1 MNAKAQDKGQLM
13 KTTRRGIFGGLAA
26 GISYL
31 PFSRLLAAESSKTD
45 QRPVI
50 ISTWPFGKPA
60 NEEALKKLQ
69 SGGSTLDAVEAGI
82 RQAEAAGLGS
92 VGITGGPNAAGFVQ
106 QDACIIHGPNQLA
119 GSVAAIEGVKHPISA
134 ARAVMEKSPHVLLV
148 GSGAHDFAVQNGCE
162 SVDISKHQ
170 AMLEKWKKEHR
181 PQKPGVVSGE
191 NHDTISLLVLG
202 PDGTISGGCSTSGL
216 KGKLPG
222 RVGDSPIIG
231 SGVYVDNQVGAAGAT
246 GVGENV
252 MRFCG
257 SFLIVEFMRQ
267 GLDPTSACQKAIR
280 RIASMD
286 PSKKDLAINF
296 IALDKQGRFG
306 AAGTGNFP
314 HAVTYPGSS
323 KVHTAKAI
331 KL

>member
-1 MNAKAQDKGQLM
+1 MSNSTRQKNGPNQ
-13 KTTRRGIFGGLAA
+13 TTRRRVLGSLAA
-26 GISYL
+26 GVSYL
-31 PFSRLLAAESSKTD
+31 PLTKLKAESAHTD
-45 QRPVI
+45 QRPLI

-60 NEEALKKLQ
+60 NEQALKKLN

-82 RQAEAAGLGS
+82 RQAEGAGLGS

-106 QDACIIHGPNQLA
+106 QDACLIHGPNQLA
-119 GSVAAIEGVKHPISA
+119 GSVAAIEGIRHPISA
-134 ARAVMEKSPHVLLV
+134 ARAVMEKSPHVMLV
-148 GSGAHDFAVQNGCE
+148 GSGARDFALQSGCE
-162 SVDISKHQ
+162 SVDVTQHQ
-170 AMLEKWKKEHR
+170 ALLEKWKKERR

-191 NHDTISLLVLG
+191 NHDTIALLVLG

-231 SGVYVDNQVGAAGAT
+231 SGVYVDNEVGAAGAT

-267 GLDPTSACQKAIR
+267 GMAPALACEAAIR

-286 PSKKDLAINF
+286 PSKQDLAINF
-296 IALDKQGRFG
+296 VALDKKGRFG

-323 KVHTAKAI
+323 EVRTAKAI